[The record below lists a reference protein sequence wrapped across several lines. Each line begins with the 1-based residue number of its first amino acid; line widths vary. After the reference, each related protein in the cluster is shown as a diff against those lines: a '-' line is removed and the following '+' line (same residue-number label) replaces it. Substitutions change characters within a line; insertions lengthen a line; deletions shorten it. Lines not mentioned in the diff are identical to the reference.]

1 MIKFVKILIFLL
13 PFGSFAQAKT
23 LDSLKLA
30 LKTTKHDTTR
40 CTILNAMI
48 ETESDDAVWPKYNEQ
63 LKNIAE
69 YNLKNTLPNTPL
81 YNVFLRHLAQAFN
94 NIGYILNEKG
104 ELLKALEYYNKSLK
118 IQDNIHDKIGL
129 ATSLNNIG
137 YIYNTQGNIAKA
149 LDCYD
154 KSLRAQEV
162 VGNKKGIANSL
173 NNIGLVYKS
182 QQELKK
188 ALEYYTKSLKTYK
201 EIGGKNEI
209 AISLNNIGQIYS
221 EQGNILK
228 ALECFNESIK
238 IDEEIGNKNQIAIS
252 LNNIGDIYAANGSKP
267 KAFEY
272 FTKSLKLF
280 EEVGNKNGIAY
291 SLNGIGSIY
300 FYQKKNNEALTY
312 CNKSINLSKEIGL
325 ADRIKSAA
333 HNLMKIYKA
342 KGDYKNALLNYELY
356 IQMRDSISN
365 QETKKA
371 SIKSQL
377 KYEYEKKAAADSVKV
392 GEEKKLTTVKLKQ
405 EKTQRYFLYGG
416 LSLTILFGLF
426 MFNRFRI
433 TQKQKN
439 IIDEQKTIVENQK
452 HLVEEKQKEVL
463 DSIRY
468 AKRIQQSLLPTEKYI
483 ERILRKGSQH

>member
-1 MIKFVKILIFLL
+1 MLTLVKILIFLA
-13 PFGSFAQAKT
+13 PFWGFAQAKA

-30 LKTTKHDTTR
+30 LKAAKNDTTR

-48 ETESDDAVWPKYNEQ
+48 EAENDNAVWPKYNER

-81 YNVFLRHLAQAFN
+81 YNVFLRYAAQAYN

-104 ELLKALEYYNKSLK
+104 EILTALEYYYKSLK
-118 IQDNIHDKIGL
+118 IQNNIHDKIGL

-154 KSLRAQEV
+154 KSLRVQEEI
-162 VGNKKGIANSL
+162 GNKKGIANSL

-188 ALEYYTKSLKTYK
+188 ALEYYKKSLKIFQ

-221 EQGNILK
+221 EQGNKLK
-228 ALECFNESIK
+228 ALECFNESMR
-238 IDEEIGNKNQIAIS
+238 IDEGIGNKNQIAIS
-252 LNNIGDIYAANGSKP
+252 LNNIADIYAASGTMP
-267 KAFEY
+267 KAFEC

-291 SLNGIGSIY
+291 SLNGIGSVY

-312 CNKSINLSKEIGL
+312 CSKSIILSKEIGL

-333 HNLMKIYKA
+333 HSLMKIYKA
-342 KGDYKNALLNYELY
+342 TSDYKNALLNYELY

-377 KYEYEKKAAADSVKV
+377 KYEYEKKAAADSVLV
-392 GEEKKLTTVKLKQ
+392 VEEKKLSNVKFKHEQ
-405 EKTQRYFLYGG
+405 NQRYFLYGG
-416 LSLTILFGLF
+416 LGLTALFGLF

-433 TQKQKN
+433 TKKQKN
-439 IIDEQKTIVENQK
+439 IIEEQKTLVEKQK
-452 HLVEEKQKEVL
+452 HIVDEKQKEIL

-468 AKRIQQSLLPTEKYI
+468 AKRIQQSLLPTEKFMD
-483 ERILRKGSQH
+483 RVLKNNKS